1 MSVKLVRDLEHKSCG
16 EGLRELG
23 LFTLEKRRLSS
34 DLITLYNCLKGGC
47 DEVGVD
53 LFSYVTS
60 NRTRGIGLKLY
71 QGRFRLGIRKK
82 FSERVVRHWNVLPRN
97 VVESPFLEVFNKY
110 SDVLRD
116 LI

>member
-1 MSVKLVRDLEHKSCG
+1 MG
-16 EGLRELG
+16 ETG

-71 QGRFRLGIRKK
+71 QGRFRLDIRKDF
-82 FSERVVRHWNVLPRN
+82 FSERMVRCSNGCPERWWSHQLWRFSRN
-97 VVESPFLEVFNKY
+97 VQTLY
-110 SDVLRD
+110 
-116 LI
+116 